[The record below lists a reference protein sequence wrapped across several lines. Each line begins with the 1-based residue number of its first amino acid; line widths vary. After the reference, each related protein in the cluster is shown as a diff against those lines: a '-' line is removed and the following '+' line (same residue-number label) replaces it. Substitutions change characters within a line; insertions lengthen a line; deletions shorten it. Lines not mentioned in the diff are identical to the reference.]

1 MSMMKE
7 FKEFAVKGN
16 VVDLAVGVIIGAAFG
31 KIVTSFVS
39 DVVMPPLGM
48 AMGKVNFTDLF
59 IDLSGQ
65 GFVSLKAAK
74 DAGAPVI
81 SYGLFINTIIDFTI
95 CLCYFHGHQTDQ
107 PFQKRA
113 CSGST
118 KYEGLPLL
126 LYSHTNSCE
135 ALSTV
140 HVRTFLNKA
149 VEL

>member
-1 MSMMKE
+1 MAMMQE

-48 AMGKVNFTDLF
+48 IMGKVNFSDLF

-65 GFVSLKAAK
+65 GFTSLKAAK

-81 SYGLFINTIIDFTI
+81 GYGLFINTVIDFVIIAFVIFMVIKQINRFKREPAPALPNTKD
-95 CLCYFHGHQTDQ
+95 C
-107 PFQKRA
+107 PFCCSSVPIPAKR
-113 CSGST
+113 CPHCTS
-118 KYEGLPLL
+118 
-126 LYSHTNSCE
+126 
-135 ALSTV
+135 
-140 HVRTFLNKA
+140 
-149 VEL
+149 ELA

>member
-65 GFVSLKAAK
+65 GFTSLKAAK
-74 DAGAPVI
+74 DAGAPII
-81 SYGLFINTIIDFTI
+81 SYGVFINTIIDFTI
-95 CLCYFHGHQTDQ
+95 IAFVIFLVIKQINRMKKEPAPAPPNTKDC
-107 PFQKRA
+107 PFCCTAIPIAAKR
-113 CSGST
+113 CPQCTS
-118 KYEGLPLL
+118 
-126 LYSHTNSCE
+126 
-135 ALSTV
+135 
-140 HVRTFLNKA
+140 
-149 VEL
+149 ELI

>member
-65 GFVSLKAAK
+65 GFASLKAAK

-95 CLCYFHGHQTDQ
+95 IAFVIFMVIKQINRFKKEPAPAPPNTKDC
-107 PFQKRA
+107 PFCCTAIPIPAKR
-113 CSGST
+113 CPQCTS
-118 KYEGLPLL
+118 E
-126 LYSHTNSCE
+126 
-135 ALSTV
+135 
-140 HVRTFLNKA
+140 LN
-149 VEL
+149 